1 MYSPLYNILSI
12 EFNVYFAYI
21 FITAIW
27 FVLIYMLFQ
36 NIQLTKVVILTSYTA
51 VNIAPDEFL
60 NLSRQCGYSSPHYS
74 FIIVGY

>member
-1 MYSPLYNILSI
+1 MCKKNPRFETATLFEVDGVRACPLEMYSPLYNILSI

-36 NIQLTKVVILTSYTA
+36 NIQLTKVVILT
-51 VNIAPDEFL
+51 FL
-60 NLSRQCGYSSPHYS
+60 YCC
-74 FIIVGY
+74 